1 MTKLTAETRS
11 KLRVRSRL
19 AHLGR
24 DSEVSQGFI
33 HLPAFRGS
41 TVLHPDVATL
51 TEHRA
56 VLRHLLDN
64 DVDAATEALGTHLYA
79 GQERTLK
86 RLKVL
91 AVLPEPDLPKY
102 MQRIA

>member
-1 MTKLTAETRS
+1 
-11 KLRVRSRL
+11 VN
-19 AHLGR
+19 H
-24 DSEVSQGFI
+24 
-33 HLPAFRGS
+33 AFHNAFN
-41 TVLHPDVATL
+41 LHPDVATL

-64 DVDAATEALGTHLYA
+64 DVDAATAALSAHLYA
-79 GQERTLK
+79 AQERTLK

>member
-1 MTKLTAETRS
+1 MTKLTADTKS

-19 AHLGR
+19 VHLAR
-24 DSEVSQGFI
+24 DNEISQGFI
-33 HLPAFRGS
+33 SVPPFRGS

-56 VLRHLLDN
+56 VLRHLLDG
-64 DVDAATEALGTHLYA
+64 DVDAATEALGAHLYA